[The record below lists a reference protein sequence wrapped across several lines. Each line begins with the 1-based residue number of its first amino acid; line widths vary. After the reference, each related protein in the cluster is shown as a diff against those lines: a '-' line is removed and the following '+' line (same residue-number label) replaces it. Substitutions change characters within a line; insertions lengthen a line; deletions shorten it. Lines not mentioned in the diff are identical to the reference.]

1 MNRAK
6 KKITTAR
13 GLAVQH
19 LDRIEQEGAYIGLT
33 RGDIDVDP
41 REERQATDY
50 VAGVTRWKRR
60 FDFILSQF
68 YRGDL
73 EGMESTLKQ
82 ILRIGLYDLLI
93 LDTPPHA
100 ALNETV
106 ELAKQMVRPGAGG
119 LVNGILRNVVRQR
132 DRLPEPKMDDLAE
145 RLAITHSHPTWLVRR
160 WLDRFGPDDT
170 EALLVWNNT
179 RPTYG
184 VRVNTL
190 KTSMADFQA
199 RLDTLEVKWE
209 PSPYLDDF
217 VRVQG
222 LQPLIREGVLD
233 EGLCAVQDESAGLV
247 VRLLDPQPGETLVDA
262 CAAPGGKAL
271 YAAERMDN
279 QGRVLAF
286 DLHEGRLQMVR
297 DAARDQGIDIV
308 ETATVDLRDLV
319 QQTTPPQ
326 ADRVL
331 VDAPCSGLGV
341 LAKRADLRWNRSP
354 EEISHLAT
362 LQDALL
368 DAAAHLVRPG
378 GLLVYSTCTI
388 DPEENHDRVTGFLN
402 RHADFQIESATGFV
416 PDDCVSPEG
425 YLITLPHR
433 HHMDGAFGVRL
444 RRKHS

>member
-1 MNRAK
+1 MPRHK
-6 KKITTAR
+6 PITTAR
-13 GLAVQH
+13 GLAVQQ
-19 LDRIEQEGAYIGLT
+19 LDRIEQEGAYIGLARRDT
-33 RGDIDVDP
+33 DVDP

-50 VAGVTRWKRR
+50 VAGVTRWRRR

-68 YRGDL
+68 YRGDF

-100 ALNETV
+100 ALNEAV

-132 DRLPEPKMDDLAE
+132 NGLPEPETNDLAE

-160 WLDRFGPDDT
+160 WLELFGPGDT
-170 EALLVWNNT
+170 TALLIWNNT

-190 KTSMADFQA
+190 KTSMADFQE
-199 RLDTLEVKWE
+199 RLDALGVDWE

-217 VRVQG
+217 VRAQG
-222 LQPLIREGVLD
+222 LQPLLREGLLD

-247 VRLLDPQPGETLVDA
+247 VRLLDPQPGETVVDA
-262 CAAPGGKAL
+262 CAAPGGKSI
-271 YAAERMDN
+271 YAAERMAN

-286 DLHEGRLQMVR
+286 DIHEGRLQMVL

-308 ETATVDLRDLV
+308 ETAAGDLRNLV
-319 QQTTPPQ
+319 QAALPPQ

-354 EEISHLAT
+354 EQIDDLAT
-362 LQDALL
+362 LQDELL
-368 DAAAHLVRPG
+368 DAAAQFVRPG

-388 DPEENHDRVTGFLN
+388 DPEENHARIAAFLN
-402 RHADFQIESATGFV
+402 RHPDFQVESATGFV
-416 PDDCVSPEG
+416 PEDCVSPEG
-425 YLITLPHR
+425 YLVTLPHL

-444 RRKHS
+444 RQNRG

>member
-1 MNRAK
+1 MSRQNK
-6 KKITTAR
+6 EVTTAR
-13 GLAVQH
+13 GRAVQQ
-19 LDRIEQEGAYIGLT
+19 LDRIEQEGAYIGLA
-33 RGDIDVDP
+33 RGDTDIDP
-41 REERQATDY
+41 REERQAMDY
-50 VAGVTRWKRR
+50 VAGVTRWRRR
-60 FDFILSQF
+60 FDFILGQF
-68 YRGDL
+68 YRGDF

-132 DRLPEPKMDDLAE
+132 DTLPTPKTDDLAE
-145 RLAITHSHPTWLVRR
+145 RLAILHSHPTWLVRR

-190 KTSMADFQA
+190 KTSMADFRA
-199 RLDTLEVKWE
+199 RLDALEVDWE
-209 PSPYLDDF
+209 LAPYLDDF

-222 LQPLIREGVLD
+222 LQRVIREGLLD

-247 VRLLDPQPGETLVDA
+247 VRLLDPQPGEILVDA

-271 YAAERMDN
+271 YAAERMGN

-286 DLHEGRLQMVR
+286 DIHEGRLQMVR
-297 DAARDQGIDIV
+297 EAAADQGIDIV
-308 ETATVDLRDLV
+308 ETATADLRDLV
-319 QQTTPPQ
+319 RHTAPPQ

-331 VDAPCSGLGV
+331 VDVPCSGLGV
-341 LAKRADLRWNRSP
+341 LAKRADLRWNRTP
-354 EEISHLAT
+354 EEISDLTT
-362 LQDALL
+362 LQDDLL

-388 DPEENHDRVTGFLN
+388 DPEENQDRVTAFLT
-402 RHADFQIESATGFV
+402 RHPDFQVEPATGLV
-416 PDDCVSPEG
+416 PEECLSPEG
-425 YLITLPHR
+425 YLVTLPHR

-444 RRKHS
+444 RHNHR